1 MRMETFIRKQL
12 KMKAHWVPKVEE
24 TPEGVVVWI
33 DRLGQRP
40 LRCGRCNLPVRQVHS
55 RGPRRRWCHLALGET
70 PCWLVYRPFRVRCPA
85 CGVRVERTP
94 WADLW
99 QRVTHSTAWAEAHLR
114 QWLWRAAHSRLEP
127 FKKLAR
133 MLRTHLDGGAGLD
146 RDPRHEPRPGRDEQQ
161 GQGDQPSGLRLSPV
175 LDLHRQHLPGRP
187 PPLRATPRPGL
198 RDLRA

>member
-99 QRVTHSTAWAEAHLR
+99 QRVTQALFRAVATLTRVLDWSSA
-114 QWLWRAAHSRLEP
+114 AAHFQLNWKTELAVLVRRGGRDRGAVRLEEHRR
-127 FKKLAR
+127 AHHR
-133 MLRTHLDGGAGLD
+133 DGVLGLSA
-146 RDPRHEPRPGRDEQQ
+146 PDETA
-161 GQGDQPSGLRLSPV
+161 D
-175 LDLHRQHLPGRP
+175 
-187 PPLRATPRPGL
+187 
-198 RDLRA
+198 